1 MKIPFLII
9 GIPISV
15 AGGVNS
21 QMHDSI
27 DGDESEDC
35 FDDTSIF
42 RVRFLYTLLAGSA
55 IQPINSI

>member
-9 GIPISV
+9 GIPMSV
-15 AGGVNS
+15 AGGVHS

-42 RVRFLYTLLAGSA
+42 RVRFLY
-55 IQPINSI
+55 